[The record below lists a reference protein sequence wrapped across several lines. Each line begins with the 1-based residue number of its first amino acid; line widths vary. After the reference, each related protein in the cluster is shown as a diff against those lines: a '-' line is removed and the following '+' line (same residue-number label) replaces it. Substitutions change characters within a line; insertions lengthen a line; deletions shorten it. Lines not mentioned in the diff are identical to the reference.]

1 MLTDIQ
7 PYPVYKPSGVEWLGD
22 VPEHW
27 EVTRLKVQLSRND
40 SGVWGGDFSD
50 TGTVV
55 VRSTEQ
61 TLTGRWA
68 ISSPARINLSPRD
81 VAAALLKRGD
91 LVVTKS
97 SGSQAHIGKTTL
109 VESKVEQLQCCFSN
123 FMQRLRLNAN
133 TLPKLTWYTLNS
145 PIGREQLVYQ
155 STSTSGLG
163 NLNGTILG
171 NCVFPL
177 PPLPEQAAIVRY
189 LDYVDRRIRR
199 YVTAKERLVGLL
211 EEEKQ
216 AVITRA
222 VTRGL
227 DPNVPLKP
235 SGVEWLGDVPE
246 HWDVLQLG
254 RVIDLATGSPFKSER
269 FSFATDDIRL
279 LRGINIS
286 LGRLRW
292 RDIVRWPKTDCS
304 AYAEYR
310 MEIGDIALG
319 MDRPF
324 IEGGVRAASVS
335 ESDVPALLLQRVA
348 RIRCRQELSSEFTL
362 LLLTAKSFANY
373 LKPLSTGISVPHVS
387 PEQIKSYRIAL
398 PSIRDQNEIVQ
409 HVMSE
414 TRSIQLRADRVRRQ
428 IDLIQE
434 YRTRLI
440 ADVVTGKLDVRAAA
454 ARLPN
459 ETDDRD
465 PIDESGR
472 LAENVD
478 GSVRDAN
485 EAVGELA
492 TAGEVTV

>member
-1 MLTDIQ
+1 MTAPPLH
-7 PYPVYKPSGVEWLGD
+7 PYPTFKSSGVPWLGD

-109 VESKVEQLQCCFSN
+109 VDSKVEQLQCCFSN

-199 YVTAKERLVGLL
+199 YVAAKVRLVGLL

-235 SGVEWLGDVPE
+235 SGVEWLGDVPAQWE
-246 HWDVLQLG
+246 RRRLKTIVTP
-254 RVIDLATGSPFKSER
+254 IDRRSATGSETLLSLRRDYGVVPYAEHFTRPSQSRSLIGFKLVSVGQLVVNRLQANNGLVFNSAVDGVVSPDYSVFEKKSPLQMQ
-269 FSFATDDIRL
+269 FLSDL
-279 LRGINIS
+279 LRTS
-286 LGRLRW
+286 
-292 RDIVRWPKTDCS
+292 
-304 AYAEYR
+304 
-310 MEIGDIALG
+310 
-319 MDRPF
+319 
-324 IEGGVRAASVS
+324 
-335 ESDVPALLLQRVA
+335 
-348 RIRCRQELSSEFTL
+348 
-362 LLLTAKSFANY
+362 
-373 LKPLSTGISVPHVS
+373 
-387 PEQIKSYRIAL
+387 SYRAYFRQNAKGLGTGMAGFLRLYDDAFLETSVFL
-398 PSIRDQNEIVQ
+398 PPVIEQAAIVEYVDKATAEIDAA
-409 HVMSE
+409 
-414 TRSIQLRADRVRRQ
+414 IDRARRQ
-428 IDLIQE
+428 IELIQE

-440 ADVVTGKLDVRAAA
+440 ADVVTGQLDVREAAVD
-454 ARLPN
+454 LPD
-459 ETDDRD
+459 EADDRD
-465 PIDESGR
+465 PMDESGR